1 MIGGD
6 WNCVENPQMDKFG
19 GNPHRGNAGLASL
32 CFLLQTYGLVGVFG
46 KHNPTARFFTWFSP
60 DSPIEV
66 QIDRFYQTHDIFCT
80 SKSSAV
86 QFFPYSD
93 HDSISFKSYIKGSI
107 TPPNTP
113 KWGPG
118 YWKLNTSIL
127 SEQTLQIQIKSFWSY
142 WKSRKPDF
150 ENLNMWWDKGKLK
163 MKDTC
168 RKFAK
173 TQAKAHKTQQ
183 KLLEKELETLLSVRS
198 TEETIKQILE
208 ISEKLRTIHQQHLSC
223 RRQNLFKRPLL

>member
-1 MIGGD
+1 MLFCCRKLTFTVSETLTLSQKSGGSARQGIGILFSQPFQGKIDQNSISTDHEGRILSVTAEINNTTVQCPNGGTERSKFVENLPSYIKGGITLMIGGD

-60 DSPIEV
+60 DSPIGV

-80 SKSSAV
+80 SKSSSV

-113 KWGPG
+113 K
-118 YWKLNTSIL
+118 
-127 SEQTLQIQIKSFWSY
+127 
-142 WKSRKPDF
+142 
-150 ENLNMWWDKGKLK
+150 
-163 MKDTC
+163 
-168 RKFAK
+168 
-173 TQAKAHKTQQ
+173 
-183 KLLEKELETLLSVRS
+183 
-198 TEETIKQILE
+198 
-208 ISEKLRTIHQQHLSC
+208 
-223 RRQNLFKRPLL
+223 